1 VKTLAQMVGVMF
13 IRAYERGDRVYIAMI
28 SRGFTG
34 KTNSMSN
41 FVVSPKDYLLAGVIT
56 IVAAVLLVL
65 DRAA

>member
-1 VKTLAQMVGVMF
+1 
-13 IRAYERGDRVYIAMI
+13 
-28 SRGFTG
+28 
-34 KTNSMSN
+34 MSN